1 MPVVD
6 YDLPKPERLIGP
18 VIAEGLVGEE
28 QYGIDR
34 VHAYSLFN
42 ELSPDGTIEPV
53 EAYDYIVFTREGG
66 YVVDNHTK
74 DSIIGFRIDCW
85 AKTRS
90 RAEDLANEV
99 VKRMMNLEGQTIDGF
114 DIDYVESLRG
124 PEEDKSQIIHDE
136 RVMTKDFEVHI
147 GAKWI
152 FAD

>member
-6 YDLPKPERLIGP
+6 YELPKVERLLGP
-18 VIAEGLVGEE
+18 VIAEGLVKPN

-34 VHAYSLFN
+34 VTPYQMFN
-42 ELSPDGTIEPV
+42 ELDPSGEVTAV
-53 EAYDYIVFTREGG
+53 EAHDYIVFSREGG

-74 DSIIGFRIDCW
+74 DSTIGLRIDCW

-90 RAEDLANEV
+90 RAEDIMNEV
-99 VKRMMNLEGQTIDGF
+99 VKRVIALEGDTIDGF
-114 DIDYVESLRG
+114 DIDYVESLTG

-136 RVMTKDFEVHI
+136 RVMTKDFELHI

-152 FAD
+152 RE